1 MIKFT
6 IYLEGSPPETIR
18 ANCYKE
24 LRADLLRSVI
34 LGVYRRELSIARN
47 KTDAV
52 LNTAVFLDLS
62 VSHVWEIIKN
72 GKKQEE

>member
-34 LGVYRRELSIARN
+34 LGVYRRELGIRRN

-52 LNTAVFLDLS
+52 KNTAVVLDLS
-62 VSHVWEIIKN
+62 YSHVWEVIKN
-72 GKKQEE
+72 REKEEE